1 MELFGGLE
9 ASAFGVKAI
18 GAIEGNRQWVQLPD
32 IPQLIVHWE
41 LQQAY
46 GSDVTNNDEYG
57 NGGSNCKTQR
67 LMTNLNSNRTSS

>member
-1 MELFGGLE
+1 MDVFGGLE
-9 ASAFGVKAI
+9 ASAFGFEAI

-32 IPQLIVHWE
+32 IPQLIVQHWE

-57 NGGSNCKTQR
+57 NGGSNCKTQ
-67 LMTNLNSNRTSS
+67 

>member
-1 MELFGGLE
+1 MEFFGGLE

-18 GAIEGNRQWVQLPD
+18 GAIEGNRQRVQLPD
-32 IPQLIVHWE
+32 ILQLIVQHWE

-57 NGGSNCKTQR
+57 NGGSNCKTQ
-67 LMTNLNSNRTSS
+67 